1 MKKLHVFFVVLFMF
15 ASVVSFSIA
24 ADDQLATRDGINVRV
39 QYDPMGPNNLIVA
52 YVKFINENQ
61 YRVEVNWWPVIT
73 CESEDKREGPA
84 ASFSMN
90 EGGTYVVNIWRSAA
104 CGQGRIKNI
113 DVEMAVKKVNP

>member
-1 MKKLHVFFVVLFMF
+1 MPELKFRQREFPKETF
-15 ASVVSFSIA
+15 I
-24 ADDQLATRDGINVRV
+24 
-39 QYDPMGPNNLIVA
+39 DP
-52 YVKFINENQ
+52 
-61 YRVEVNWWPVIT
+61 
-73 CESEDKREGPA
+73 SEDKREGPA